1 MTREVK
7 MSNDLNY
14 ELKSL
19 VEDYFLNY
27 PHMSINALSK
37 RTKVGASTLRRI
49 LSLSLKGVPNP
60 KTVLNIMSVLTK
72 EKNMTLIIEN
82 SPKHTKSYLTES
94 FKNYLEDLRGPS
106 SDDHLGLFKNKL
118 KFIIFKLASNQSGVH
133 LKTITKLYGEAGI
146 KVLKG
151 LAKNGLLVEKN
162 ELYHAKDKKKGN
174 DLHFRTKHLPSL
186 LPLIQKDQYFEPF
199 SALSES
205 LNDEGI
211 KKVNKIQKEALEKI
225 SDIMRCPT
233 HSGDHHFFSFHVG
246 GSIKLED

>member
-7 MSNDLNY
+7 MSNSLNH
-14 ELKSL
+14 ELKNL
-19 VEDYFLNY
+19 IEDYFLNY

-37 RTKVGASTLRRI
+37 RTKVGATTLRRI
-49 LSLSLKGVPNP
+49 LSLSLKGAPNP
-60 KTVLNIMSVLTK
+60 KTVLNLMSVLTK
-72 EKNMTLIIEN
+72 EKNIKLIIEN

-94 FKNYLEDLRGPS
+94 FKHYLEETSSEGPL
-106 SDDHLGLFKNKL
+106 DLFKNKL

-133 LKTITKLYGEAGI
+133 LKTITKLYGEPGI
-146 KVLKG
+146 RVLKG
-151 LAKNGLLVEKN
+151 LTKNGHLMEKN
-162 ELYHAKDKKKGN
+162 ELFHARDKKKGN
-174 DLHFRTKHLPSL
+174 DLHFKAKHLPSL
-186 LPLIQKDQYFEPF
+186 LPLIKKDPYFEPF

-225 SDIMRCPT
+225 SDIMSCPS

-246 GSIKLED
+246 GSIKMED